1 MSRQERIKIERPS
14 AKSFFAFFLLP
25 QFWRSFEH
33 FHHIRPIFIQTL
45 ALSFASAGLLP
56 LNHPAT
62 RFGEKFINGRKIKM
76 FGLIGEAWY
85 NLRNRPNMGMYQWG
99 VFSAVVLMFSTLIG
113 AVLLGIFYFLSGEIA
128 KAQMFDHPTGL
139 PTDLMSVPVAG
150 AGVLYD
156 RSAIGG
162 HQDLAIGILDKVL
175 RQGANGTGGSMQ
187 NSIGVMF
194 GTYSTAVLV
203 LASVL
208 IFLSITAMVV
218 DTARTGKLGGGRR
231 NMVWTPIRFV
241 FAIGLLVPIGGAFN
255 SGQFI
260 VMKLA
265 EMGSNLGSNIW
276 NTYVTGTADLSLLV
290 NRVNTASPTS
300 VLEPILS
307 TMNCVKQYNIYSEV
321 GLGSA
326 VFTSGTYPATPLSPA
341 MPPMTSAAWG
351 AVHPEYVRPIIDQQA
366 VAGNQPNIPI
376 NFGND
381 NDPTICGSIN
391 LPNPMGNDIV
401 NYDPAYTAQFG
412 VAVGAPFDEIAAFK
426 QQVRQ
431 AEWNTLNNLRGDI
444 EQMACHTI
452 SLTEGGAPGLYAN
465 SCPTGATYANACNGA
480 NAGGYGGQPISA
492 SCYHDLVDRYVTQ
505 RDASLA
511 AAKAAFLDPYVSPG
525 GGLVTESAR
534 QGWAG
539 MGAWYY
545 KLAGVN
551 RAFSS
556 GATPDVGGEGGGQG
570 SSNITQG
577 ETNTTSLVSGGGMNT
592 NGGGAVQGTTDTAV
606 VGNAWQ
612 GSEQNSGFPF
622 SFSDISP
629 QGGVKVIK
637 WILKKMQVGDGAL
650 LVTIG
655 GYNAQ
660 AHPIAELSAAG
671 SQIIDKAILIYGL
684 MAGISLLAG
693 ILGAL
698 GNFLGTAG
706 GLIEAL
712 MMGPVGGLMGMVA
725 AFGLVPGMMIMYY
738 VPLIPWVRVMFG
750 VMAWIVAVV
759 EAVVTM
765 PLIALAH
772 IRTTGDGLT
781 GPMARKA
788 YFGWLNL
795 LLRPALV
802 VIGFVMGNLIFEA
815 MILYLNDTYAR
826 TLAGMGSGGLGIIDQ
841 AVNTFMYAGAAYA
854 LVNAS
859 FKLVDII
866 PNTTMKW
873 LGGPRAE
880 SFEDEATTVESWT
893 NDIMEELSTGI
904 GKTLP
909 NVATKSSLAIG
920 MKGTGATMG
929 AASAIRNRIR
939 GSA

>member
-25 QFWRSFEH
+25 QFWRSFGH
-33 FHHIRPIFIQTL
+33 FNYIRPIFVQTL

-85 NLRNRPNMGMYQWG
+85 NLRNRPNMGVYQWG

-113 AVLLGIFYFLSGEIA
+113 AILMGVFYYLSGEIA

-139 PTDLMSVPVAG
+139 PTDLTSVPAAG

-156 RSAIGG
+156 RTAIGG

-175 RQGANGTGGSMQ
+175 RQGANATGGSMQ
-187 NSIGVMF
+187 NAIGVMF

-276 NTYVTGTADLSLLV
+276 NTYVVGTADISLLV
-290 NRVNTASPTS
+290 NQVTTASPTS

-321 GLGSA
+321 GMGSA

-341 MPPMTSAAWG
+341 MPPTTAAVWG
-351 AVHPEYVRPIIDQQA
+351 AVHPEYVRPILNQQV
-366 VAGNQPNIPI
+366 VAANSPNIALS
-376 NFGND
+376 FGNE
-381 NDPTICGSIN
+381 NDPTMCGSIN

-412 VAVGAPFDEIAAFK
+412 VPVGATFDEVASFK

-431 AEWNTLNNLRGDI
+431 AEWNILNNLRGDI

-452 SLTEGGAPGLYAN
+452 SLTEGGAPGLYTN

-480 NAGGYGGQPISA
+480 NAGGFGGQPISA

-505 RDASLA
+505 RDAALA
-511 AAKAAFLDPYVSPG
+511 AAKTAFLDPYVSPG
-525 GGLVTESAR
+525 GALVMESAR

-539 MGAWYY
+539 MGGWYY

-551 RAFSS
+551 RAFSA
-556 GATPDVGGEGGGQG
+556 GATSDTGSEGGGQE
-570 SSNITQG
+570 SSNITSG

-592 NGGGAVQGTTDTAV
+592 NTGGAAQGTTDTATA
-606 VGNAWQ
+606 GNAWQ
-612 GSEQNSGFPF
+612 SSEQSGGFPF
-622 SFSDISP
+622 SFSDISLE
-629 QGGVKVIK
+629 GGKKVIR
-637 WILKKMQVGDGAL
+637 WILKKMEIGDGAL

-660 AHPIAELSAAG
+660 AHPIAELSLAG
-671 SQIIDKAILIYGL
+671 SQIMDKAIFIYGL

-712 MMGPVGGLMGMVA
+712 MMGPVGDLMGMIA
-725 AFGLVPGMMIMYY
+725 AFGLVPGLVILYY
-738 VPLIPWVRVMFG
+738 VPLIPWLRVMFG
-750 VMAWIVAVV
+750 VVAWIVAVV

-765 PLIALAH
+765 PLVALAH
-772 IRTTGDGLT
+772 IRTTGDGLA
-781 GPMARKA
+781 GPMAKKA

-795 LLRPALV
+795 LLRPGLV

-826 TLAGMGSGGLGIIDQ
+826 TLANMGSGGYGIIDQ
-841 AVNTFMYAGAAYA
+841 VINTFMYVGAAYA

-859 FKLVDII
+859 FKLVDIV
-866 PNTTMKW
+866 PNSTMRW

-880 SFEDEATTVESWT
+880 SFDSEVSTIESWMG
-893 NDIMEELSTGI
+893 NSLEELATGI
-904 GKTLP
+904 GETLP
-909 NVATKSSLAIG
+909 NMATKSALKVG
-920 MKGTGATMG
+920 MAGTAATQGAV
-929 AASAIRNRIR
+929 SAIKNRVR
-939 GSA
+939 GSG